1 MKKSN
6 ASKKP
11 AVKKK
16 INRIIAFFLS
26 ILPDGNGLLGRS
38 ILSILVSNK
47 SLDTSPPKYNDI
59 EEKIKM
65 TTFGRKERRGGEN
78 WQEIVVLC
86 IYTCIEEN
94 AIKIPNTISGG
105 IVKIFGILK
114 SFRYGLSSNL
124 VHS

>member
-1 MKKSN
+1 MTDIPAVTILKKSN

-16 INRIIAFFLS
+16 INRIIAYFLS

-65 TTFGRKERRGGEN
+65 TTFGRKESMVEN
-78 WQEIVVLC
+78 W
-86 IYTCIEEN
+86 
-94 AIKIPNTISGG
+94 
-105 IVKIFGILK
+105 
-114 SFRYGLSSNL
+114 
-124 VHS
+124 